1 MSQRLPRLGCAKRL
15 REDATESCAH
25 EMRATPIDHLLATPP
40 RSTNGLASLIP
51 SNPFVT
57 PAQTSCSPSA
67 CTTAGTDGGLSEDSV
82 FILDISNHSC
92 SFRRRRACAAVPSE
106 AEVNQWQQELN
117 DFFTKLDEQPLRIVP
132 R

>member
-1 MSQRLPRLGCAKRL
+1 MSQRFLRTGCMKRP
-15 REDATESCAH
+15 REDAIGSVAH

-40 RSTNGLASLIP
+40 RCTNGLASLIP

-57 PAQTSCSPSA
+57 PAQNSRSPSM
-67 CTTAGTDGGLSEDSV
+67 CTTTGTDGGLSEDGV

-92 SFRRRRACAAVPSE
+92 SFRRRRTYAAVPSE

-117 DFFTKLDEQPLRIVP
+117 DFFTRLDEQPLRIV
-132 R
+132 RQ